1 MNLSAPFISQFFK
14 DRLMEVF
21 PYIDILFGNDTEALQ
36 FAKEQDYG
44 TENLREIGLKMTKM
58 PKLNAKRQRIAIITQ
73 GCEPVLLF
81 DNDTITE
88 FPVNVLK
95 PEEIVDTN
103 GAGDAFVGGFLAQY
117 LQKQSFDVCIKCGI
131 WAAREIIQR
140 SGCSIDGDANFE
152 I

>member
-1 MNLSAPFISQFFK
+1 
-14 DRLMEVF
+14 MEVY

-36 FAKEQDYG
+36 FAKEQNFG
-44 TENLREIGLKMTKM
+44 TENLREIGEMMTKMTK
-58 PKLNAKRQRIAIITQ
+58 LNTNRKRIAIITQ

-81 DNDTITE
+81 ESNTITE

-95 PEEIVDTN
+95 HEEIVDTN

-117 LQKQSFDVCIKCGI
+117 VQKQSLDICIKCGI

-140 SGCSIDGDANFE
+140 SGCSIDGEANFE